1 MLLRITAALMFASL
15 LVVSPVAGQQD
26 EAATQATADPVVE
39 PAKKNPLLFPE
50 SIDVDWPA
58 SSSQRVG
65 LDEGAPLAEQ
75 SHKQFTEGSWTLH
88 GFGSAVVGDDDK
100 GNLYGGTIGVGYFF
114 ADGWSINGE
123 FLGGFADSKTDDNGG
138 VGAFD
143 LMFRYHFLH
152 GKGWSIYN
160 DFGAGLQFATT
171 SYPSDSHFVFR
182 LELGVGATVR
192 LVDNVNLMGGA
203 RYIHSSN
210 AYITP
215 INNGQDAA
223 MVYLGLMLT
232 Y

>member
-1 MLLRITAALMFASL
+1 MKWSAALSLMLLMMFAL
-15 LVVSPVAGQQD
+15 PAHAQRETAPAEAEPVR
-26 EAATQATADPVVE
+26 T
-39 PAKKNPLLFPE
+39 NPLLFPE
-50 SIDVDWPA
+50 PIDVDWPA
-58 SSSQRVG
+58 HSGEKIG
-65 LDEGAPLAEQ
+65 LDEGQ
-75 SHKQFTEGSWTLH
+75 SRSPQPARQFTEGSWTVH

-123 FLGGFADSKTDDNGG
+123 LLGGYVNSTTDDDGG
-138 VGAFD
+138 AAAFD
-143 LMFRYHFLH
+143 LMFRYHFLR

-160 DFGAGLQFATT
+160 DFGAGVQLANTK
-171 SYPSDSHFVFR
+171 YPSDSHFVFR
-182 LELGVGATVR
+182 LELGVGATVQ
-192 LVDNVNLMGGA
+192 LVDNVNLMGGV

-215 INNGQDAA
+215 INDGQDAA

>member
-1 MLLRITAALMFASL
+1 MNQRIPAMLLLASL
-15 LVVSPVAGQQD
+15 LFASPAMAQD
-26 EAATQATADPVVE
+26 ESAEATAAE
-39 PAKKNPLLFPE
+39 PLPKRHPLLFPE
-50 SIDVDWPA
+50 PIDVNWPELET
-58 SSSQRVG
+58 SSLVPADRVM
-65 LDEGAPLAEQ
+65 PQ
-75 SHKQFTEGSWTLH
+75 PQFTEGSWTLH

-100 GNLYGGTIGVGYFF
+100 GNLYGGTVGVGYFF
-114 ADGWSINGE
+114 LDGWSINGE
-123 FLGGFADSKTDDNGG
+123 FLGAYVDSETDDDGG
-138 VGAFD
+138 AGAFD
-143 LMFRYHFLH
+143 LMFRYHFLRGH
-152 GKGWSIYN
+152 GWSIYN

-182 LELGVGATVR
+182 LEVGVGATVR

-215 INNGQDAA
+215 INDGQDAA